1 MANMNLT
8 ALEDAL
14 DQHFGKIGTPQ
25 RDHFERDVTKALHTY
40 RIKEAIKS
48 VHMGQPLTH
57 SLVSTNAGGVGQPAN
72 NRPCRGDLY
81 GTPRR

>member
-1 MANMNLT
+1 MNLT

-14 DQHFGKIGTPQ
+14 DQHFGKVGTPQ

-40 RIKEAIKS
+40 RTKEAIKR
-48 VHMGQPLTH
+48 VRMGQPLPQEEQ
-57 SLVSTNAGGVGQPAN
+57 VSTNGGGVGQPAN